1 MLSIALVAVLACQSV
16 AAPPAPAPGPGPLT
30 IRLDALTARPAPA
43 TTPAPTAPQS
53 GGDFLRSQAAAPRP
67 AQAPVTEPSVADL
80 FRERNAREA
89 AAKAAA
95 NKAAADQAAAVPDG
109 TYRCRR
115 TDSGLVCGNNEE
127 AMRQTEAANKAALDR
142 LMAPN

>member
-43 TTPAPTAPQS
+43 TTPPPTAPQS

>member
-1 MLSIALVAVLACQSV
+1 MISIALVAVLACQSV
-16 AAPPAPAPGPGPLT
+16 AAPPAPAPAPASGSLT
-30 IRLDALTARPAPA
+30 IRLDALAAKP
-43 TTPAPTAPQS
+43 TPAPTAPQS
-53 GGDFLRSQAAAPRP
+53 GGDFLRSQRDTPAPAAGAAA
-67 AQAPVTEPSVADL
+67 QPSVADL

-95 NKAAADQAAAVPDG
+95 DKAAADEAAAIPDG

-115 TDSGLVCGNNEE
+115 TENGLVCGNSEE